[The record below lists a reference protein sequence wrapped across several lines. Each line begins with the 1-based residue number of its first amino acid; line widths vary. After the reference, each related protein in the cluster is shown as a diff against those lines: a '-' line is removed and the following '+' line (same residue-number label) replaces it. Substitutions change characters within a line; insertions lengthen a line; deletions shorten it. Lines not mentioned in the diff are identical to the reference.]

1 MACTSGGA
9 GAGNCPERV
18 SWRSWAGRA
27 QTDAALY
34 PLFTKVQN
42 VQNVE
47 KGTVPNSTFLHL
59 HRSGLLFRFAHY
71 SSNICYTMARKAR
84 IYCESGV
91 YHVMLRGI
99 NRQDIFESEKDY
111 IKFLYEIRRVAF
123 PVDETGRPM
132 KPGLVVY
139 AYCLMPNHVHLL
151 VKELDVKISDAIKCI
166 SGSYAGYF
174 NLKYEHV
181 GHLFQDRFRSEIVND
196 MEYFVTLLRYIH
208 QNPIAG
214 GLVDNVKD
222 YRWSSW
228 REFDPDLKSYV
239 PVCCTG
245 AVFQKISFDAL
256 KELVDEPLPKT
267 QRILDFDSG
276 TGRRLSD
283 DRVREYIRLDLGISE
298 MSEIQHLEK
307 SERNEV
313 LKQLL
318 MFCENALQI
327 SRVTGISRG
336 ITDRIRSK
344 M

>member
-1 MACTSGGA
+1 M
-9 GAGNCPERV
+9 
-18 SWRSWAGRA
+18 
-27 QTDAALY
+27 
-34 PLFTKVQN
+34 
-42 VQNVE
+42 
-47 KGTVPNSTFLHL
+47 
-59 HRSGLLFRFAHY
+59 
-71 SSNICYTMARKAR
+71 
-84 IYCESGV
+84 
-91 YHVMLRGI
+91 
-99 NRQDIFESEKDY
+99 
-111 IKFLYEIRRVAF
+111 
-123 PVDETGRPM
+123 
-132 KPGLVVY
+132 
-139 AYCLMPNHVHLL
+139 
-151 VKELDVKISDAIKCI
+151 
-166 SGSYAGYF
+166 
-174 NLKYEHV
+174 
-181 GHLFQDRFRSEIVND
+181 
-196 MEYFVTLLRYIH
+196 
-208 QNPIAG
+208 
-214 GLVDNVKD
+214 
-222 YRWSSW
+222 
-228 REFDPDLKSYV
+228 
-239 PVCCTG
+239 CCTG

>member
-1 MACTSGGA
+1 
-9 GAGNCPERV
+9 
-18 SWRSWAGRA
+18 
-27 QTDAALY
+27 
-34 PLFTKVQN
+34 
-42 VQNVE
+42 
-47 KGTVPNSTFLHL
+47 
-59 HRSGLLFRFAHY
+59 
-71 SSNICYTMARKAR
+71 MARKAR
-84 IYCESGV
+84 NYSESGV

-99 NRQDIFESEKDY
+99 NRQDIFESNKDY
-111 IKFLYEIRRVAF
+111 VKFLYEIRRVAF

-132 KPGLVVY
+132 EPGLVVY

-151 VKELDVKISDAIKCI
+151 VKEQDVMISDAIKCI

-181 GHLFQDRFRSEIVND
+181 GHLFQDCFRSENVSD

-208 QNPIAG
+208 QNPIAA

-228 REFDPDLKSYV
+228 REFDPDLKTCV
-239 PVCCTG
+239 PVCCTN
-245 AVFQKISFDAL
+245 AVFQKISFDVL
-256 KELVDEPLPKT
+256 KELVEEPLPKT
-267 QRILDFDSG
+267 LRILDFDSD
-276 TGRRLSD
+276 TGRRITD

-298 MSEIQHLEK
+298 MSEIQHLK
-307 SERNEV
+307 KDERDEV

-318 MFCENALQI
+318 MFCGNALQI

>member
-1 MACTSGGA
+1 M
-9 GAGNCPERV
+9 
-18 SWRSWAGRA
+18 
-27 QTDAALY
+27 DAALY
-34 PLFTKVQN
+34 SSLTKIQNCEKGDCPLFHIQD
-42 VQNVE
+42 
-47 KGTVPNSTFLHL
+47 S
-59 HRSGLLFRFAHY
+59 LLYLRIVCK
-71 SSNICYTMARKAR
+71 ICYSMSRKAR
-84 IYCESGV
+84 IYSESGV

-123 PVDETGRPM
+123 SVDETGRPM

-181 GHLFQDRFRSEIVND
+181 GHLFQDRFRSENVSD

-208 QNPIAG
+208 QNPIAA

-228 REFDPDLKSYV
+228 REFDPDLKSCV

-276 TGRRLSD
+276 IGRRLSD

>member
-1 MACTSGGA
+1 MEMWKRGLSPFPHFHICIVQDCFL
-9 GAGNCPERV
+9 NLRV
-18 SWRSWAGRA
+18 
-27 QTDAALY
+27 
-34 PLFTKVQN
+34 N
-42 VQNVE
+42 
-47 KGTVPNSTFLHL
+47 H
-59 HRSGLLFRFAHY
+59 
-71 SSNICYTMARKAR
+71 SNISYSMARKAR
-84 IYCESGV
+84 NYSESGV

-99 NRQDIFESEKDY
+99 NRQDIFESNKDY
-111 IKFLYEIRRVAF
+111 VKFLYEIRRVAF

-132 KPGLVVY
+132 EPGLVVY

-151 VKELDVKISDAIKCI
+151 VKEQDVMISDAIKCI

-181 GHLFQDRFRSEIVND
+181 GHLFQDRFRSENVSD

-208 QNPIAG
+208 QNPIAA

-228 REFDPDLKSYV
+228 REFDSD
-239 PVCCTG
+239 
-245 AVFQKISFDAL
+245 
-256 KELVDEPLPKT
+256 
-267 QRILDFDSG
+267 
-276 TGRRLSD
+276 TGRRITD

-298 MSEIQHLEK
+298 MSEIQHLK
-307 SERNEV
+307 KDERDEV

-318 MFCENALQI
+318 MFCGNALQI

>member
-1 MACTSGGA
+1 M
-9 GAGNCPERV
+9 
-18 SWRSWAGRA
+18 
-27 QTDAALY
+27 
-34 PLFTKVQN
+34 
-42 VQNVE
+42 
-47 KGTVPNSTFLHL
+47 
-59 HRSGLLFRFAHY
+59 
-71 SSNICYTMARKAR
+71 
-84 IYCESGV
+84 
-91 YHVMLRGI
+91 MLRGI
-99 NRQDIFESEKDY
+99 NRQDIFESDKDY
-111 IKFLYEIRRVAF
+111 IKFLNEIRRVAF

-132 KPGLVVY
+132 EPGLVVY

-151 VKELDVKISDAIKCI
+151 VKERDVRISDAIKCI

-174 NLKYEHV
+174 NYKYEHI
-181 GHLFQDRFRSEIVND
+181 GHLFQDRFRSENVND

-228 REFDPDLKSYV
+228 SEFDPDLKSFV
-239 PVCCTG
+239 PVCCTR

-267 QRILDFDSG
+267 QRILDFDCD
-276 TGRRLSD
+276 TGMRLTD
-283 DRVREYIRLDLGISE
+283 DRVREYIRQDLGISE

-307 SERNEV
+307 SKRDEV

-318 MFCENALQI
+318 MFCGNALQI

-336 ITDRIRSK
+336 ITDRIRGK